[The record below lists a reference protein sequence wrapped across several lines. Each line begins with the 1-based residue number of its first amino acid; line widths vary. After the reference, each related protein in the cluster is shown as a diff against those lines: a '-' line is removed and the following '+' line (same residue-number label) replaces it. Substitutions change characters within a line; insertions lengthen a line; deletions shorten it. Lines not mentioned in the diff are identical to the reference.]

1 MKIIK
6 TILKGVVGLMA
17 LFFIVGLFLGEPS
30 EQRSASNPAPT
41 ARQVASITS
50 EQQAAQED
58 ARKRREELLRR
69 PDLQTQFI
77 SVVNSATATFSAAGR
92 DEFAQGATR
101 PARRQAIC
109 ATALGREPVVQDW
122 VGQVSTR
129 STNNE
134 GKGVL
139 RISIGPDVAVKTWN
153 NALSDIGDRTLIEPG
168 SPAFN
173 VMGTLRNGDW
183 VRFSGRFFP
192 DQTDCVREPSMT
204 IRGTMTSPE
213 FIFRFDDI
221 RRIELP

>member
-1 MKIIK
+1 VKIIK

-30 EQRSASNPAPT
+30 EQRSASNPAST

-58 ARKRREELLRR
+58 ARKRREELLLR

-109 ATALGREPVVQDW
+109 ATALGRELVVQDW